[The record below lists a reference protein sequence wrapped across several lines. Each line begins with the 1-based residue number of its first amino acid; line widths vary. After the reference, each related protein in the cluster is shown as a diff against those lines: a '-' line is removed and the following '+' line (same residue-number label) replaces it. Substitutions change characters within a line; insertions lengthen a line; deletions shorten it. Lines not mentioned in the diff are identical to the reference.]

1 MMNSELVSADQSKI
15 IIPTV
20 FRDDYLN
27 SLRRLTRRSEPSV
40 FIRAISRVREFSAN
54 IIGDDFEATKAYL
67 EECNAFKEGE
77 DYILRF

>member
-1 MMNSELVSADQSKI
+1 MSADQSKI

-27 SLRRLTRRSEPSV
+27 SLRRLTRRAEPSV

-67 EECNAFKEGE
+67 EKCNAFKEGE